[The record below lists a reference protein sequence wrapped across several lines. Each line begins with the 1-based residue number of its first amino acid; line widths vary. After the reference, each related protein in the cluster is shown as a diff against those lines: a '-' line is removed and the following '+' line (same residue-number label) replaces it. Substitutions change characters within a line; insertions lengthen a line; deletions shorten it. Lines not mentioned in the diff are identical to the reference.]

1 MAPVTFTLGYA
12 LSISDG
18 CFALSLPRLDEI
30 RVSPG
35 VGVFLLGSLSLSSD
49 VDLPVEGLF
58 AFSSGRLIV
67 RILRPGSSMAF
78 LMASFSKDL
87 IG

>member
-1 MAPVTFTLGYA
+1 MAAVFLISGYS

-35 VGVFLLGSLSLSSD
+35 VGVFSSR
-49 VDLPVEGLF
+49 
-58 AFSSGRLIV
+58 FS
-67 RILRPGSSMAF
+67 F
-78 LMASFSKDL
+78 LEF
-87 IG
+87 